1 MTYTRASGKSDR
13 DVVSYTSVRGA
24 EIKQINEAINEGTSI
39 SQLHKSFVRPQGED
53 TKTSTVDDTL
63 SLLHAL
69 DFVERPSERTVEPI
83 SNQPFSDL
91 SFELRFCHH
100 LMEQEG
106 DQNHF
111 MEMHRLLAK
120 QDSVFIDKEEFE
132 EDIERNLDRYPFDWK
147 VKKVEN
153 WYNMLD
159 PLGIVSTHNNQK
171 ILTGASPRC
180 VYDLLKAFK
189 QREGSA
195 SFREALDWI
204 EDEFFYCYVDR
215 GGASPRVHAGLDQT
229 LSTLIYHDVIEL
241 STVSDAKQGV
251 NVPSFD
257 ASQTSTF
264 SVNEPPVAPSYE
276 YPLESHNSEVSR

>member
-1 MTYTRASGKSDR
+1 MTYTQASAKSDR
-13 DVVSYTSVRGA
+13 DIVSYTSVRGA
-24 EIKQINEAINEGTSI
+24 EIKQINEAIQEGTSI
-39 SQLHKSFVRPQGED
+39 SQLHKNFVRPQGED
-53 TKTSTVDDTL
+53 TETSTVDDTV

-69 DFVERPSERTVEPI
+69 DFIERPSERTVEPI

-91 SFELRFCHH
+91 PFELRFCHH

-106 DQNHF
+106 TQDHF
-111 MEMHRLLAK
+111 MEMHRLLAN
-120 QDSVFIDKEEFE
+120 QDSVFVDKEEFE
-132 EDIERNLDRYPFDWK
+132 EDIERELDWYPFDWK
-147 VKKVEN
+147 VNKVEN

-171 ILTGASPRC
+171 ILTGPSPRS
-180 VYDLLKAFK
+180 VFDLLKAFEE
-189 QREGSA
+189 REGSA

-215 GGASPRVHAGLDQT
+215 GGARPRVHAGLDQT
-229 LSTLIYHDVIEL
+229 LSTLMYDDAIEL

-251 NVPSFD
+251 NVPSLE

-264 SVNEPPVAPSYE
+264 SVEEHPVVPSYE
-276 YPLESHNSEVSR
+276 YPLESHNLEVSR